1 MKAPV
6 LLCLCWLAV
15 LGEGRPQAAEP
26 PQVVDIAAA
35 YEQYHQLWL
44 AEAQRNSVAP
54 LAPHKRPTQTAAATQ
69 EQPSKVPEPI
79 AEVKQSPEPAAA
91 EPEVKPAVAPEPV
104 APAAPDNEA
113 ALVAPDTAAAP
124 DTLVA
129 DADTA
134 YAEFHRLWL
143 AEAARNAIAPTVGQQ
158 QPVATPA
165 VQEEQPQMA
174 VLQDQPAEQA
184 QQAAPQEQVQQA
196 APLEQADT
204 VAVEEPAAAPAE
216 AAVDHEAEFARFHA
230 LWTQEAARN
239 AIPPQVGAQPTQAQP
254 ETLQLVVEEA
264 APKATPAAP
273 SVASPAP
280 SAVVP
285 ASPWAG
291 GFGSVPIVILL
302 PQNPSGAP

>member
-1 MKAPV
+1 MTISVELLFQV
-6 LLCLCWLAV
+6 LLCLCWLAA

-54 LAPHKRPTQTAAATQ
+54 LAPHKRPTQTTATQ
-69 EQPSKVPEPI
+69 EQPTEVPEPI
-79 AEVKQSPEPAAA
+79 AEGKPSPQPAAA
-91 EPEVKPAVAPEPV
+91 EPQVKQAVAPEPV
-104 APAAPDNEA
+104 AQAAPDTEAAPAAPDA
-113 ALVAPDTAAAP
+113 AAAP
-124 DTLVA
+124 ATLVA

-184 QQAAPQEQVQQA
+184 QPVAPQEQVQQA

-204 VAVEEPAAAPAE
+204 VAVEEPAPAPAE

-254 ETLQLVVEEA
+254 EVSSRNTGDGNTKE
-264 APKATPAAP
+264 
-273 SVASPAP
+273 
-280 SAVVP
+280 
-285 ASPWAG
+285 G
-291 GFGSVPIVILL
+291 
-302 PQNPSGAP
+302 

>member
-1 MKAPV
+1 MKGV
-6 LLCLCWLAV
+6 VLCLCWFVA
-15 LGEGRPQAAEP
+15 LGEGRPQAAEV

-54 LAPHKRPTQTAAATQ
+54 LAPHKRPTQTAAPTQ
-69 EQPSKVPEPI
+69 EQPSMAPEPI

-91 EPEVKPAVAPEPV
+91 EPEVKQAVAPEPV
-104 APAAPDNEA
+104 APAAPDAE
-113 ALVAPDTAAAP
+113 AAP

-129 DADTA
+129 DAATA

-165 VQEEQPQMA
+165 VQKEQPQMA
-174 VLQDQPAEQA
+174 VLQDQPAEQP
-184 QQAAPQEQVQQA
+184 QQAAPQEQAQQA
-196 APLEQADT
+196 VPLEQVDA
-204 VAVEEPAAAPAE
+204 AALEEPAPTPAE
-216 AAVDHEAEFARFHA
+216 TVVDHEAEFAQFHA

-239 AIPPQVGAQPTQAQP
+239 AIPPQVGTQPTQAQP

-264 APKATPAAP
+264 APKAAPPAP
-273 SVASPAP
+273 LVVSPAP

-285 ASPWAG
+285 ANPWAG
-291 GFGSVPIVILL
+291 GLTNVPIVILF